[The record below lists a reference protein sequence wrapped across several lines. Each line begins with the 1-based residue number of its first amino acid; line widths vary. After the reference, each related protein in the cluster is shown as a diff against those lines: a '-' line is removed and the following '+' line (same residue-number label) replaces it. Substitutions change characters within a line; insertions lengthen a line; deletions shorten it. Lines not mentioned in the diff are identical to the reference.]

1 MRGATPPIHTSK
13 AFLTSPAGSDNL
25 PRMNLRI
32 YNTLT
37 GKKEDFVPLRKGKV
51 GMYVCGVTVYDY
63 CHVGHARAAVVFDTI
78 YRYFLYRG
86 DEVTYVRNFT
96 DIDDKIINRAREE
109 NISWTGLA
117 KKYILAFYEDM
128 GRLNIASPTAEPKA
142 TEYIDEMIAMI
153 ASLIDQGKAYA
164 LDGNVYY
171 AVKTFRDYGQ
181 LSGKKI
187 DDLLAGARVE
197 VDERKR
203 DPLDFALWKKN
214 KPDEPSWDSPWG
226 SGRPGWHI
234 ECSAMS
240 QKLLGECFD
249 IHGGGKD
256 LVFPHHENEIAQS
269 CGATGVPPVKY
280 WIHNGFVNIN
290 KEKMSKSLGNFF
302 TIRDILKRYHPEALR
317 LFLLSSHYRSPI
329 DFSDQLLEE
338 AEKVLGRFYDFLADA
353 GKVLE
358 KTESVAVSESHP
370 LIKSFKEAMDD
381 DFNTAVVVAHMNE
394 ELKVCNFAL
403 KHITTPA
410 KTGIEDVDKNRGNT
424 WKEVARNGA
433 SALLTVGKVLG
444 LFHIDPETFRNTQQQ
459 KKIETLKLDT
469 KRIDVLIA
477 ERNAARAAKDW
488 SKADQCRK
496 ELTQM
501 GVVLE
506 DTPEGT
512 LWKVK

>member
-1 MRGATPPIHTSK
+1 MS
-13 AFLTSPAGSDNL
+13 
-25 PRMNLRI
+25 LRI

-37 GKKEDFVPLRKGKV
+37 GKKEDFIPLQENKV

-78 YRYFLYRG
+78 YRYLRHRG
-86 DEVTYVRNFT
+86 YDVTYVRNFT

-109 NISWTGLA
+109 NIAWDAVSE
-117 KKYILAFYEDM
+117 KYIQAFYEDM
-128 GRLNIASPTAEPKA
+128 GRLNIASPTTEPKA
-142 TEYIDEMIAMI
+142 TEYIREMIAMI

-164 LDGNVYY
+164 LAGDVYY
-171 AVKTFRDYGQ
+171 AVKTFKDYGQ

-203 DPLDFALWKKN
+203 DPLDFALWKSS
-214 KPDEPSWDSPWG
+214 KPGEPSWDSPWG
-226 SGRPGWHI
+226 AGRPGWHI

-240 QKLLGECFD
+240 QKLLGRQFD

-280 WIHNGFVNIN
+280 WVHNGFVNIN

-302 TIRDILKRYHPEALR
+302 TIRDILKKFHPEALR

-329 DFSDQLLEE
+329 DFSDQHLEE
-338 AEKVLGRFYDFLADA
+338 AEKVLTRYYEFFADA
-353 GKVLE
+353 NKILTEGKE
-358 KTESVAVSESHP
+358 KTGPVSDASIRSHR
-370 LIKSFKEAMDD
+370 LVKEFEEAMDD
-381 DFNTAVVVAHMNE
+381 DFNTAVALAHMSEQLRSVNKLRDGLARNAKASQYT
-394 ELKVCNFAL
+394 ELATETAAL
-403 KHITTPA
+403 R
-410 KTGIEDVDKNRGNT
+410 KTGE
-424 WKEVARNGA
+424 A
-433 SALLTVGKVLG
+433 LG
-444 LFHIDPETFRNTQQQ
+444 LFLADPQAFLAAQQQ
-459 KKIETLKLDT
+459 KKIEALKLDT
-469 KRIDVLIA
+469 KRIDTLIA

-488 SKADQCRK
+488 SKADRCRK
-496 ELTQM
+496 ELTDM